1 MGKKVCVDS
10 NVLGWYVKGYATSG
24 QEVYILKARLLFK
37 KYQDDNVIIFIPSIV
52 VAEVINDV
60 SDPAKRDEILT
71 FISENFEVGSFD
83 IICSAEYATLF
94 NEMSEKSF
102 STYRDENNV
111 PKWKMKEDWMIA
123 VEAKINNCSEI
134 ITHNKKDFK
143 AFIGDYLP
151 IFDLDEATSNFTTM
165 ESLFGEEDE
174 EIKK

>member
-10 NVLGWYVKGYATSG
+10 NVLGWFIKGYASNG
-24 QEVYILKARLLFK
+24 QEGYILKARLLFK
-37 KYQDDNVIIFIPSIV
+37 KYFEEQVIIFVPSIV
-52 VAEVINDV
+52 VAEVIKDV
-60 SDPAKRDEILT
+60 SDPNKRDEILT

-143 AFIGDYLP
+143 NFIGDYIP
-151 IFDLDEATSNFTTM
+151 VYDLDDATSNLTTM
-165 ESLFGEEDE
+165 ESLFDE
-174 EIKK
+174 VVDE